1 MCGVVGQTVIVV
13 VDLVN
18 TLLEHG
24 DDVVERAEAVGVD
37 RTARMGSRD
46 GNNGVVPIWIIISIL

>member
-1 MCGVVGQTVIVV
+1 MSGVVGQTVIVV

-18 TLLEHG
+18 TLLEYR

-37 RTARMGSRD
+37 RTAGMGARD
-46 GNNGVVPIWIIISIL
+46 GNDGVVPTWIVY